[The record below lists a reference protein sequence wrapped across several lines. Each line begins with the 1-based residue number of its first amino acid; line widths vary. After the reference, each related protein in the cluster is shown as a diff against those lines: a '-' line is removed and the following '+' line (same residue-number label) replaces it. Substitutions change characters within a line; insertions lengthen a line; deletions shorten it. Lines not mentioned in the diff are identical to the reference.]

1 MKIAVLSDTHNNIAN
16 LDAALER
23 IRQEDVHTL
32 IHCGD
37 MTSAETASRMAGWR
51 VICVFGNCDVASGE
65 IREKLQELH
74 PQSSAEL
81 TFTGYLGGARIA
93 VTHGH
98 IPGQMEELIESRLH
112 EYVFH
117 GHSHRQRD
125 VRIRD
130 TRVINPGALGGM
142 HREPRQFCLLD
153 LSTGKAEFIHL

>member
-1 MKIAVLSDTHNNIAN
+1 MKIAVLSDTHNNTAN

-23 IRQEDVHTL
+23 IRQEDVTTI

-37 MTSAETASRMAGWR
+37 MTSAEMASRLAGWR
-51 VICVFGNCDVASGE
+51 VICVFGNVDIASGE
-65 IREKLQELH
+65 IRDTLQALH
-74 PQSSAEL
+74 PQSSADL
-81 TFTGYLGGARIA
+81 VFTGYLGGERIA

-98 IPGQMEELIESRLH
+98 IPGRLEELIESRLYA
-112 EYVFH
+112 YVFH

-153 LSTGKAEFIHL
+153 LATGKAEFIHI